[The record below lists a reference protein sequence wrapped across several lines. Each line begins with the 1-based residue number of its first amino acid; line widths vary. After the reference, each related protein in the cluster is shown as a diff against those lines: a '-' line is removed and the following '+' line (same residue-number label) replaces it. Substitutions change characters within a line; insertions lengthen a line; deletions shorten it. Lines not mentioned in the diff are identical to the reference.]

1 MKRFVQGKNNK
12 FQLTI
17 YEVYTLKRCI
27 GLVLMFPHEC
37 LDYLKLNKL
46 ESGNHNFK
54 DISKKCCREKIFA
67 KTLNFTDRKQT
78 FSITQLFKY
87 LHYLYKTYSQCLL
100 MCNMPCFEKR
110 QQVFQMFLEEID
122 QDLYQSG
129 TKIKY
134 VV

>member
-1 MKRFVQGKNNK
+1 MRFT
-12 FQLTI
+12 L
-17 YEVYTLKRCI
+17 LKRCI
-27 GLVLMFPHEC
+27 DLVLRFPPEC
-37 LDYLKLNKL
+37 LDYLKLNKF
-46 ESGNHNFK
+46 ESGDHKCK
-54 DISKKCCREKIFA
+54 DISKKYCREKIFA
-67 KTLNFTDRKQT
+67 KTLNFKERKQT

-100 MCNMPCFEKR
+100 MCNMPCFEKG
-110 QQVFQMFLEEID
+110 QQLFQMFLEEID